1 MCTGLSF
8 MLCKIADLLSYV
20 VPVLATL
27 GVVYFVWGVVQY
39 VIGGDEEAKT
49 KGRDRIIFGLIGLAV
64 IVSLWGLVR
73 LIQDTFQVSNFGN
86 NPTQNELQN
95 LLPSRPSS
103 N

>member
-49 KGRDRIIFGLIGLAV
+49 RTGESDG
-64 IVSLWGLVR
+64 
-73 LIQDTFQVSNFGN
+73 
-86 NPTQNELQN
+86 
-95 LLPSRPSS
+95 
-103 N
+103 